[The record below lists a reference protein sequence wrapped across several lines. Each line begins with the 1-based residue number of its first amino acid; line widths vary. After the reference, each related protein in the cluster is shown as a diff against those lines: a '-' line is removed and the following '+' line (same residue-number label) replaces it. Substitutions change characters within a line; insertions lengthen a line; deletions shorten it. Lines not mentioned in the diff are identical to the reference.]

1 MAYYS
6 AIIETSK
13 RVVPTRLLLN
23 NTKRFITTIS
33 MSLLLTGCFERHRT
47 TDSLCESYPELCAQL
62 NVNDGQCRIQR
73 TGLIWQRYDV
83 LKNPTDQEKFK
94 ELEATQKYIF
104 CLEYAAR
111 IEPTELKDRKT
122 IRMNALY
129 DSYNNITRLNKE
141 LSLSTDPEIIYYR
154 WSQGDEQAQQQ
165 FLALEG
171 KKELETPDLQ
181 LALASYYISKDKDKT
196 YQLLHHALSLY
207 KKNETVNQDIIKSL
221 ATLSQQQ
228 KKLKEAYIWVL
239 IANDMNMP
247 VAEAKNV
254 ASLFLLTEDEQKVL
268 NKKAVN
274 ILDNLQNGN
283 YEQKMIN

>member
-1 MAYYS
+1 MYYS
-6 AIIETSK
+6 SIIQTSK
-13 RVVPTRLLLN
+13 RVIPTGLFLN
-23 NTKRFITTIS
+23 NTKRILTTIS

-47 TDSLCESYPELCAQL
+47 TDSLCESYPELCTQL

-228 KKLKEAYIWVL
+228 KKLQEAYIWVL

-247 VAEAKNV
+247 VAKAKNI
-254 ASLFLLTEDEQKVL
+254 ANLFLLTEDEQKVL
-268 NKKAVN
+268 NKKALN
-274 ILDNLQNGN
+274 ILDNLQNGSYDRN
-283 YEQKMIN
+283 MIN

>member
-1 MAYYS
+1 MAYYFS
-6 AIIETSK
+6 IIETSK
-13 RVVPTRLLLN
+13 KVVPTRLLLN
-23 NTKRFITTIS
+23 NTKRLLTTIS
-33 MSLLLTGCFERHRT
+33 ISLLLTGCFERHRT
-47 TDSLCESYPELCAQL
+47 TDSLCKSYPDLCTQL

-129 DSYNNITRLNKE
+129 DSYNNVTRLNKE

-207 KKNETVNQDIIKSL
+207 KKNENVNQDIIKSL

-247 VAEAKNV
+247 VVKAKNI
-254 ASLFLLTEDEQKVL
+254 ARLFLLTEDEQKVL

-274 ILDNLQNGN
+274 ILDNLQNGS
-283 YEQKMIN
+283 YERNMIN